1 MPSWI
6 VSWQYKSFHYPEQTL
21 ILNISDFAFFA
32 PTQHQRLMEI
42 VYSFTTVSTKC
53 NYVLTI
59 GCDNAI
65 LENQNSTPA
74 NAAINTRPFLL
85 CKAHMA
91 NMWYLY
97 RPLGL
102 CLGHDGIQ
110 ITATSNA
117 FDFSLTI
124 DSWQQVSS
132 IRERLPKITVWFF
145 NMLYLHEHCHI

>member
-1 MPSWI
+1 
-6 VSWQYKSFHYPEQTL
+6 
-21 ILNISDFAFFA
+21 
-32 PTQHQRLMEI
+32 
-42 VYSFTTVSTKC
+42 
-53 NYVLTI
+53 
-59 GCDNAI
+59 
-65 LENQNSTPA
+65 
-74 NAAINTRPFLL
+74 
-85 CKAHMA
+85 
-91 NMWYLY
+91 
-97 RPLGL
+97 L